1 MTDDRCL
8 EEKLYE
14 LLNVEKYRKGQYHAV
29 DLGEGMEVV
38 YQNIFSW
45 SNPRFVLN
53 HHEKRAFEFW
63 GNDGRLCTVEVTDV
77 DWKTLERLPGD
88 VASPTL
94 VMFYPSFIWKYQNG
108 VAEVGWQLNPDE
120 RFWAD
125 DGYGWTHDEQV
136 FIYGFIDKEG
146 RVVVKFR
153 YEEDPIKRE
162 AMRKEAEEIVANRK
176 EV

>member
-14 LLNVEKYRKGQYHAV
+14 LLNVEKYKKGLYHV
-29 DLGEGMEVV
+29 IDLGEGMGVV
-38 YQNIFSW
+38 YQKFFSW

-53 HHEKRAFEFW
+53 HHEKRAFEFRS
-63 GNDGRLCTVEVTDV
+63 GDGVLCAIGVNDVE
-77 DWKTLERLPGD
+77 WETLEKLPGD

-94 VMFYPSFIWKYQNG
+94 TMIYPSYIWTYQNG
-108 VAEVGWQLNPDE
+108 VAEVGWQLKPDG
-120 RFWAD
+120 RFWED
-125 DGYGWTHDEQV
+125 DGFGWSHDEQV

-153 YEEDPIKRE
+153 YEEDLKKRE
-162 AMRKEAEEIVANRK
+162 AMRKKAEEIVANRK
-176 EV
+176 EM